1 MQPPRKTLSIRPRN
15 DAGSAE
21 IDAVALLSQAIRNQL
36 CVRANYNRGAVI
48 LAPHILYTRH
58 DAPFVDAVV
67 IERNGGAPAETKL
80 ASFRVA
86 GLKSIV
92 MTIEGF
98 VPFAG
103 LDLSDARYA
112 ERIVAQLEP

>member
-1 MQPPRKTLSIRPRN
+1 MSIRPRN
-15 DAGSAE
+15 DDGSAE
-21 IDAVALLSQAIRNQL
+21 SDALALLSQAIQNQL
-36 CVRANYNRGAVI
+36 CVRATYNRGGI
-48 LAPHILYTRH
+48 IFAPHVLYTRH

-67 IERNGGAPAETKL
+67 IERNGGAPVEAKL

-86 GLKSIV
+86 GLKSMA

-103 LDLSDARYA
+103 LDLSDVRYA
-112 ERIVAQLEP
+112 ERILAQLEP

>member
-1 MQPPRKTLSIRPRN
+1 M
-15 DAGSAE
+15 
-21 IDAVALLSQAIRNQL
+21 ALLSQAIRNQL
-36 CVRANYNRGAVI
+36 CVRASYNRGMVI

-67 IERNGGAPAETKL
+67 IERNGGPPVEAKL

-86 GLKSIV
+86 GLKSIA

-98 VPFAG
+98 APFAG